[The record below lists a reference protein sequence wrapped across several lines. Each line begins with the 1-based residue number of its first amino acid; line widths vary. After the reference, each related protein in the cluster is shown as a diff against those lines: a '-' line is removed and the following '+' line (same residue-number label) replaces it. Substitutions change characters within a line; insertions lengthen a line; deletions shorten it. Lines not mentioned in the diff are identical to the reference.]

1 MELEESDIYSRDYD
15 ERNCYKVMQFFHR
28 TKTTSVGDSVY
39 PGSGLAGGGT
49 TDRKR
54 TEVAAEPSPTYSSI
68 PLRHSAVLYC
78 LKKQSCICS
87 GGIDLTNM

>member
-1 MELEESDIYSRDYD
+1 MYICKINDSILISKLKFEKKLVMELEESDIYSRDYD

-49 TDRKR
+49 TDSKR

-68 PLRHSAVLYC
+68 PL
-78 LKKQSCICS
+78 
-87 GGIDLTNM
+87 